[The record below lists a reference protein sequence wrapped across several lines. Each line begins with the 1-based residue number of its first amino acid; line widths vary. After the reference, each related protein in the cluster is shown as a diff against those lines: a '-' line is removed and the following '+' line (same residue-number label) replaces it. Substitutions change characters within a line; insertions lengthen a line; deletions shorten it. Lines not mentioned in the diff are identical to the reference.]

1 MKNNESNEYENESI
15 YKNNIFGINTNYN
28 TAEINKVMK
37 SSKNIFTHLSPLL
50 TETLTSFP
58 KQLNNHHLKTITSSS
73 SKMKLMLRNKKPIKL
88 FKSKGQNDYLKTQN
102 NFHSIDDEFI
112 LGPRNPPSIVDKN
125 KLTSFYKMSGDQK
138 ISLKSPEEKLLRDKL
153 FEKYDIKRD
162 RYINNL
168 NTYNPYATTTSNFF
182 HQKDNKDNN
191 THLKIAIRYFKNCDK
206 ATKMIDINKQLVH
219 RINEMSNFFLFQ
231 KYSQKIENNQM
242 KKFYERKMPKIQ
254 IRAPTKKTKILKT
267 TLDIQ
272 QNDNSEEKE
281 KEKKIPKKLRK
292 KVNEIYVGKK
302 LNSLRSIKFSHFR
315 KFAYNGLIE
324 PEYVEEMPILNMIEK
339 KGGEEET
346 EKIKKLNKVERHYL
360 SLIITRQLN
369 AYKPNS
375 RVDFSITRYDNK
387 IYLFGGFSSKIYNE
401 LWTYNIDTNKWNKI
415 KTKDKEEPLPRKG
428 HTSIVIKNTI
438 FIYGGETPKETN
450 AEDLVTYN
458 IVLNKFY
465 YPKISRKRKINQRKG
480 HIMVGTNQTFLI
492 QGGMDI
498 RTLNVE
504 NSAFIYNIVDNYWER
519 LEYIGKQLPYRAY
532 HCSTM
537 VNSYSKNTLSTYT
550 FYSLPDDISDEN
562 KSKIRYE
569 GIYLF
574 GGINEKKIY
583 CNDLYIIKIGKRPC
597 INIKPKIAGKPPE
610 PRIQAKML
618 FLENYFFIIIHGGIK
633 MNQIFCDNIVVLN
646 LENFNWIKPIIDDE
660 GGTESA
666 LVGRIKHD
674 IFFDDEKLYIF
685 GGIGEQNLLPLNFEI
700 VEFEATGFFNDF
712 MFPLED

>member
-1 MKNNESNEYENESI
+1 MKKNESKEYENDSI

-50 TETLTSFP
+50 TETLTSFS
-58 KQLNNHHLKTITSSS
+58 KQGNNHHFKTISSS
-73 SKMKLMLRNKKPIKL
+73 NCKIKLMLRNKNSFKP
-88 FKSKGQNDYLKTQN
+88 KGQNDYLKTQS
-102 NFHSIDDEFI
+102 NFHSIDDEYI
-112 LGPRNPPSIVDKN
+112 LSPKNPPSIIDKD

-138 ISLKSPEEKLLRDKL
+138 ISIKSPEEKLLRDKL

-162 RYINNL
+162 RYIYNN
-168 NTYNPYATTTSNFF
+168 NIYNATTTSNFF
-182 HQKDNKDNN
+182 PQRANNN
-191 THLKIAIRYFKNCDK
+191 TNLKIAIRYFKNFDK
-206 ATKMIDINKQLVH
+206 ATKMIDVNKQLVH
-219 RINEMSNFFLFQ
+219 RINEMSNYFLFQ
-231 KYSQKIENNQM
+231 KYSQKIEKNQM

-254 IRAPTKKTKILKT
+254 IRAPTKKTKILKKT
-267 TLDIQ
+267 FDTEPKEDF
-272 QNDNSEEKE
+272 EEKE
-281 KEKKIPKKLRK
+281 REKKTSK
-292 KVNEIYVGKK
+292 KVKKKSNEIYVEKK
-302 LNSLRSIKFSHFR
+302 LNSLGSIKFSHFR

-324 PEYVEEMPILNMIEK
+324 PEYVEDIPILNIIEK
-339 KGGEEET
+339 KGEEES
-346 EKIKKLNKVERHYL
+346 EKVKKANKIERHYL
-360 SLIITRQLN
+360 SLIITKQLN

-375 RVDFSITRYDNK
+375 RVDFSISRFGNK
-387 IYLFGGFSSKIYNE
+387 IYLFGGLSSKIYNE

-415 KTKDKEEPLPRKG
+415 KIKDKDEPLPRKG
-428 HTSIVIKNTI
+428 HTSIIIKNTI
-438 FIYGGETPKETN
+438 FIYGGETPKESN
-450 AEDLVTYN
+450 EEDLVAYN
-458 IVLNKFY
+458 IILNKFY
-465 YPKISRKRKINQRKG
+465 YPKIIRKKKINQRKG

-498 RTLNVE
+498 RTLNIE
-504 NSAFIYNIVDNYWER
+504 NSAFIYNVIDNYWER

-550 FYSLPDDISDEN
+550 FYSLPDDINDEN
-562 KSKIRYE
+562 RSKIRYE

-597 INIKPKIAGKPPE
+597 INIKPKIAGRPPE

-633 MNQIFCDNIVVLN
+633 MNQNFCDNIVVLN

-660 GGTESA
+660 RGTENA
-666 LVGRIKHD
+666 LIGRIKHN

-700 VEFEATGFFNDF
+700 VEFEATGFFNNF

>member
-1 MKNNESNEYENESI
+1 MKKNESKEYENDSI

-50 TETLTSFP
+50 TETLTSFS
-58 KQLNNHHLKTITSSS
+58 KQGNNHHFKTISSS
-73 SKMKLMLRNKKPIKL
+73 NCKIKLMIRNKNS
-88 FKSKGQNDYLKTQN
+88 FKSKGQNDYIKTQS
-102 NFHSIDDEFI
+102 NFHSIDDEYI
-112 LGPRNPPSIVDKN
+112 LSPKNPPSIIDKD
-125 KLTSFYKMSGDQK
+125 KLISFYKMSGDQK
-138 ISLKSPEEKLLRDKL
+138 ISIKSPEEKLLRDKL

-162 RYINNL
+162 RYIYNN
-168 NTYNPYATTTSNFF
+168 NIYNATTTSNFF
-182 HQKDNKDNN
+182 PQRTNNN
-191 THLKIAIRYFKNCDK
+191 THLKIEIRYFKNFDK
-206 ATKMIDINKQLVH
+206 ATKMIDVNKQLVH
-219 RINEMSNFFLFQ
+219 RINEMSNYFLFQ
-231 KYSQKIENNQM
+231 KYSQKIEKNQM

-254 IRAPTKKTKILKT
+254 IRAPTKKTKILKKT
-267 TLDIQ
+267 FDIEPKE
-272 QNDNSEEKE
+272 DFEEKE
-281 KEKKIPKKLRK
+281 REKKTSK
-292 KVNEIYVGKK
+292 KVKKKSNEIYVEKK
-302 LNSLRSIKFSHFR
+302 LNSLGSIKFSHFR

-324 PEYVEEMPILNMIEK
+324 PEYVEDIPLLNIIEK
-339 KGGEEET
+339 KGEEES
-346 EKIKKLNKVERHYL
+346 EKVKKANKIERHYL
-360 SLIITRQLN
+360 SLIITKQLN

-375 RVDFSITRYDNK
+375 RVDFSISRFGNK
-387 IYLFGGFSSKIYNE
+387 IYLFGGLSSKIYNE

-415 KTKDKEEPLPRKG
+415 KIKDKDEPLPRKG
-428 HTSIVIKNTI
+428 HTSIIIKNTI
-438 FIYGGETPKETN
+438 FIYGGETPKESN
-450 AEDLVTYN
+450 EEDLVAYN
-458 IVLNKFY
+458 IILNKFY
-465 YPKISRKRKINQRKG
+465 YPKIIRKKKINQRKG

-498 RTLNVE
+498 RTLNIE
-504 NSAFIYNIVDNYWER
+504 NSAFIYNVIDNYWER

-550 FYSLPDDISDEN
+550 FYSLPDDINDEN
-562 KSKIRYE
+562 RSKIRYE

-597 INIKPKIAGKPPE
+597 INIKPKIAGRPPE

-633 MNQIFCDNIVVLN
+633 MNQNFCDNIVVLN

-660 GGTESA
+660 RGTENA
-666 LVGRIKHD
+666 LIGRIKHN

-700 VEFEATGFFNDF
+700 VEFEATGFFNNF